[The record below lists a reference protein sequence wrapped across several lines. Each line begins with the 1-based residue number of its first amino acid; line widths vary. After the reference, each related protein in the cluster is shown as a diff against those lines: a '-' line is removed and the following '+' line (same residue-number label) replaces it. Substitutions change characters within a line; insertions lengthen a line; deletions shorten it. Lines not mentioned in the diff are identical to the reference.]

1 MDGGNY
7 KKTTGS
13 VWSKRK
19 WWEVGGG
26 EQAEKISEAGGRA
39 HECSRIAIFITI
51 ICM

>member
-26 EQAEKISEAGGRA
+26 EQAERRFPKPVEGHPSARELQYL
-39 HECSRIAIFITI
+39 
-51 ICM
+51 